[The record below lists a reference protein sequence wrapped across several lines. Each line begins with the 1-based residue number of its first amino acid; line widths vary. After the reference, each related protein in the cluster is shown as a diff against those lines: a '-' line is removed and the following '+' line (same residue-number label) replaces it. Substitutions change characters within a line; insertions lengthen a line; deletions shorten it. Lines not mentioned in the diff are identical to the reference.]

1 MIRSFYISLVLL
13 ALSLSMVAQKS
24 IHPRRTASDI
34 AQKQTEMLVRELNI
48 TDSILRDTLFHM
60 HLKYATMRN
69 ISNTRNEA
77 MQRMIQMQEELRHIL
92 TPEQFAAFMNRQ
104 VEHHPRTPHHPC
116 NLVVPHHDTA
126 SSSVQ
131 GEHDTLPQP
140 PEHQQQDHP

>member
-24 IHPRRTASDI
+24 VQPRRTAADI

-48 TDSILRDTLFHM
+48 TDSVLRDILFHM
-60 HLKYATMRN
+60 HLKYATLRD

-77 MQRMIQMQEELRHIL
+77 IQRMIQMQEELKDIL
-92 TPEQFAAFMNRQ
+92 SPEQFAAFMNRQ

-126 SSSVQ
+126 SSSVH
-131 GEHDTLPQP
+131 EVHDTLPQP
-140 PEHQQQDHP
+140 LEHQPQDHP

>member
-24 IHPRRTASDI
+24 VQPRRTAADI
-34 AQKQTEMLVRELNI
+34 AKKQTEMLVRELNI
-48 TDSILRDTLFHM
+48 TDSVLRDILFHM
-60 HLKYATMRN
+60 HLKYATLRD

-77 MQRMIQMQEELRHIL
+77 IQRMIQMQEELKHIL
-92 TPEQFAAFMNRQ
+92 SPEQFAAFMNRQ

-126 SSSVQ
+126 PSSAHK
-131 GEHDTLPQP
+131 EHDTLPQP
-140 PEHQQQDHP
+140 PEHQPQDHP

>member
-24 IHPRRTASDI
+24 VQPRRTAADI

-48 TDSILRDTLFHM
+48 TDSVLRDILFHM
-60 HLKYATMRN
+60 HLKYATLRD

-77 MQRMIQMQEELRHIL
+77 IQRMMQMQEELKHIL
-92 TPEQFAAFMNRQ
+92 SPEQFAAFMNRQ

-126 SSSVQ
+126 SSSAHEV
-131 GEHDTLPQP
+131 HDTLPQP
-140 PEHQQQDHP
+140 PEHQPQDHP

>member
-48 TDSILRDTLFHM
+48 TDSVLRDTLFHM
-60 HLKYATMRN
+60 HLKYATLRN

-77 MQRMIQMQEELRHIL
+77 MQRMIQMQEELKHIL

-104 VEHHPRTPHHPC
+104 VENHPRSPQHPCNWGTPHH
-116 NLVVPHHDTA
+116 HTA
-126 SSSVQ
+126 SFSSHE
-131 GEHDTLPQP
+131 GHDTLPPP